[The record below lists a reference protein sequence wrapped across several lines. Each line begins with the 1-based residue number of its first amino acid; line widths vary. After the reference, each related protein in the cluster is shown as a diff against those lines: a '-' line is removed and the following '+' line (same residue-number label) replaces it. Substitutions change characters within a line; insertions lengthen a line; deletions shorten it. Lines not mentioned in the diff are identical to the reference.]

1 MLNYIWFGMI
11 AASVICAAATGRLEA
26 LSTAIM
32 NGAQQAVELSFFLLG
47 SIYINIAL
55 HVDVQHVLKIC
66 LAVGMGAA
74 LLFWLL
80 FQYHY
85 GFYEHSFQTGW
96 AAVCAAAVICDIIQL
111 RRAERKGAAEVL
123 L

>member
-47 SIYINIAL
+47 SMCAWMGFFSRDRSA
-55 HVDVQHVLKIC
+55 VSGVQK
-66 LAVGMGAA
+66 G
-74 LLFWLL
+74 
-80 FQYHY
+80 
-85 GFYEHSFQTGW
+85 TGN
-96 AAVCAAAVICDIIQL
+96 
-111 RRAERKGAAEVL
+111 
-123 L
+123 